1 MENKRNY
8 GIDTLRIVSM
18 LLIMI
23 MHSYTYGGIISNTEF
38 MSTNFLV
45 AHLIKA
51 FCLVSVN
58 CYAMITGYVCYKI
71 IFRMSRLINLWLQVV
86 YYTVLITVIVYAVYP
101 DFVGLKQFVFM
112 IIPVSSFQYWYF
124 TQYFALF
131 FSIPLLNKI
140 IEIIDIDN
148 FKKVVIVF
156 GIILSVIPTVVDIDL
171 FFTNNGCS
179 FIWFMYMYMIGAYIK
194 RCDIVKSR
202 STCILN
208 YIVFSL
214 ISFAIK
220 IIFCYLNGNTDGGNI
235 WFIYTS
241 PFVVFAS
248 IYLLLYFKQLKI
260 NRIKII
266 TFFAE
271 GSFSVYLIHV
281 HPLIWQNFW
290 KNSFVNLLRLNTI
303 ELLFADL
310 IIVAVIFIL
319 LDALDW
325 WRRFLFKIINIK
337 RIISR
342 VENMVNIAFN
352 SICRII
358 KL

>member
-179 FIWFMYMYMIGAYIK
+179 L
-194 RCDIVKSR
+194 C
-202 STCILN
+202 TCI
-208 YIVFSL
+208 
-214 ISFAIK
+214 
-220 IIFCYLNGNTDGGNI
+220 
-235 WFIYTS
+235 
-241 PFVVFAS
+241 
-248 IYLLLYFKQLKI
+248 
-260 NRIKII
+260 
-266 TFFAE
+266 
-271 GSFSVYLIHV
+271 
-281 HPLIWQNFW
+281 
-290 KNSFVNLLRLNTI
+290 
-303 ELLFADL
+303 
-310 IIVAVIFIL
+310 
-319 LDALDW
+319 
-325 WRRFLFKIINIK
+325 
-337 RIISR
+337 
-342 VENMVNIAFN
+342 
-352 SICRII
+352 
-358 KL
+358 